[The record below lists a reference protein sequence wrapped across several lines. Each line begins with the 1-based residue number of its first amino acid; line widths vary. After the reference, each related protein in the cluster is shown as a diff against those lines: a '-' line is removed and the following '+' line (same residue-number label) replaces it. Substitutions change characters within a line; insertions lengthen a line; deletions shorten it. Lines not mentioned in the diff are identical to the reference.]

1 MNFLHYGVK
10 KHAAVRPAVKPTAKK
25 PVVEKKEEEMT
36 AQVVMAESTAKVLE
50 DEQIKIQE
58 ADTVQEVVEKVNKSK
73 RVRAKKEKDGNVRV
87 KQVLQ
92 D

>member
-1 MNFLHYGVK
+1 MVNFLHYGVK
-10 KHAAVRPAVKPTAKK
+10 KHVAVKPTVKK
-25 PVVEKKEEEMT
+25 AVAEKKEEEMT

>member
-1 MNFLHYGVK
+1 MVNFLHYGVK
-10 KHAAVRPAVKPTAKK
+10 RHVAVKPTVKK
-25 PVVEKKEEEMT
+25 AVAEKKEEEMT

-50 DEQIKIQE
+50 NEQIEIQG

-73 RVRAKKEKDGNVRV
+73 KVRAKKEKDGNVRV
-87 KQVLQ
+87 KQVLK